1 MGPNLW
7 RESHGP
13 NPIHRVSSIAVVKAA
28 ETVLW
33 VGCGSPSLSD
43 SLGSTKKHHPKVDQF
58 VMESNLGHG
67 IIRMSKSNG
76 TMMESS
82 WYDYGIIRMINIW
95 ESQSAGWS
103 VKSWTMLTSWLDQL
117 RWPESTAETR
127 VLRSR
132 LSQGLQRP
140 LTWSAWTIKWLSAAL
155 SLLFLVHV
163 EKIYKLLEPIGSSW
177 SSVCIKMTWNDNI
190 LCLCRTGSH
199 RCCKPNSHDRVQRI
213 VVVAPLTFQKLC
225 SFSLCWKQKKLWDS
239 SGPEKLSQPSPSWL
253 VRFYK
258 VGNQHLFK
266 VPPHVSHNMEVSW
279 NGGYPL
285 NHTFIDGFSM
295 S

>member
-82 WYDYGIIRMINIW
+82 
-95 ESQSAGWS
+95 
-103 VKSWTMLTSWLDQL
+103 
-117 RWPESTAETR
+117 
-127 VLRSR
+127 
-132 LSQGLQRP
+132 
-140 LTWSAWTIKWLSAAL
+140 
-155 SLLFLVHV
+155 
-163 EKIYKLLEPIGSSW
+163 
-177 SSVCIKMTWNDNI
+177 
-190 LCLCRTGSH
+190 
-199 RCCKPNSHDRVQRI
+199 
-213 VVVAPLTFQKLC
+213 
-225 SFSLCWKQKKLWDS
+225 
-239 SGPEKLSQPSPSWL
+239 
-253 VRFYK
+253 
-258 VGNQHLFK
+258 
-266 VPPHVSHNMEVSW
+266 
-279 NGGYPL
+279 
-285 NHTFIDGFSM
+285 
-295 S
+295 